1 MIQELKERTRFQNKG
16 LNRCYPRFKELI
28 DELRERSLSD
38 TMVSFINQRLDI
50 INRNHDEKELKKEVR
65 KAQYT
70 IIKKLEKE
78 HKIVPKGYYQSMWL
92 ALGMT
97 VFGVPMGMAF
107 GAAIGNIAMFGIG
120 LPIGMAIG
128 IAIGS
133 QKDAEA
139 AKNGRQLK
147 FKNA

>member
-1 MIQELKERTRFQNKG
+1 MIQPLKDRTRFQNKS
-16 LNRCYPRFKELI
+16 LAKCYPKFKELI

-38 TMVSFINQRLDI
+38 TMVGFINQHLEV
-50 INRNHDEKELKKEVR
+50 INRSHDEKGLKKEVR
-65 KAQYT
+65 KAQYA
-70 IIKKLEKE
+70 IIKKLEKD
-78 HKIVPKGYYQSMWL
+78 HKIVPKGFYQSMWL

-128 IAIGS
+128 IAVGS
-133 QKDAEA
+133 QKDTQA
-139 AKNGRQLK
+139 AKEGRQLK
-147 FKNA
+147 FKNS